1 MHRLT
6 GSEFKC
12 LMYICRRTFG
22 FHKKKDRIAFSQFTD
37 GITDESGERL
47 DGGTGLSRPQV
58 SESLSNLLSFGL
70 INKKEDTK
78 GNFYEINLNCDLLE
92 VVKKVN
98 QFRIIS
104 QKSGKES
111 LPQVVKKVN
120 QSGKESLHTKESKK
134 EREIKNINPKGF
146 AVWDF
151 KKYKESMYSDN
162 RKGLQIIALFFDEKG
177 LTFDSQEECQMAI
190 KEHLRIANEL
200 VKIDKDKIFKAMDY
214 AKREYPDMWKLTTV
228 AKVISSRKI

>member
-1 MHRLT
+1 
-6 GSEFKC
+6 
-12 LMYICRRTFG
+12 MYVCRRTFG

-37 GITDESGERL
+37 GITDETGEKL

-58 SESLSNLLSFGL
+58 SESIGNLVSFGL
-70 INKKEDTK
+70 ILKKEDAK

-98 QFRIIS
+98 QFRLIS

-111 LPQVVKKVN
+111 LPQLVKKVN

-134 EREIKNINPKGF
+134 EREIKNINPIGF
-146 AVWDF
+146 DVWDF

-177 LTFDSQEECQMAI
+177 LTFDSKEECQMAI

-200 VKIDKDKIFKAMDY
+200 VKSD
-214 AKREYPDMWKLTTV
+214 
-228 AKVISSRKI
+228 